1 VTLPQ
6 TLAERITAI
15 ARPHPVR
22 VAIDGVDGAG
32 KTTLADALKEPIEAC
47 GLAVIRASIDDFH
60 RPRKERYRQGEESPQ
75 GYYDDSFEYE
85 EVRDLLLAPLGPGG
99 NRRYVK
105 AVFDFKANIPRITAP
120 RLAPR
125 NAVLLFDGIF
135 LLRPEL
141 NDLWDF
147 RVFLQVDFEE
157 TLRRATE
164 RDEKLFG
171 SREAVRRRYL
181 RRYVPAQRLYLDSV
195 RPELIADVVVTPS
208 PSGFKL
214 NVSP

>member
-22 VAIDGVDGAG
+22 VAIDGVDAAG
-32 KTTLADALKEPIEAC
+32 TTTLADALKEPIEAC

-60 RPRKERYRQGEESPQ
+60 RPREERYRQGEESPQ

-85 EVRDLLLAPLGPGG
+85 AVRDLLLAPLGPGG

>member
-1 VTLPQ
+1 
-6 TLAERITAI
+6 
-15 ARPHPVR
+15 
-22 VAIDGVDGAG
+22 
-32 KTTLADALKEPIEAC
+32 
-47 GLAVIRASIDDFH
+47 
-60 RPRKERYRQGEESPQ
+60 
-75 GYYDDSFEYE
+75 
-85 EVRDLLLAPLGPGG
+85 
-99 NRRYVK
+99 
-105 AVFDFKANIPRITAP
+105 
-120 RLAPR
+120 LAPR

>member
-22 VAIDGVDGAG
+22 VAIDGVDAAG

-60 RPRKERYRQGEESPQ
+60 RAREERYRQGEESPQ

-85 EVRDLLLAPLGPGG
+85 AVRDLLLAPLGPGG
-99 NRRYVK
+99 NRRYVE
-105 AVFDFKANIPRITAP
+105 AVFDFKANIPRLTAP